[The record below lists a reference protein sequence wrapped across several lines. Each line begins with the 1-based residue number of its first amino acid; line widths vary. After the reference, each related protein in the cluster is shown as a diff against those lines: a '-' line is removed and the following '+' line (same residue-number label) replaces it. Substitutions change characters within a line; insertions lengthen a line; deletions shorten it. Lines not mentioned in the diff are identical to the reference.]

1 MQPKVA
7 KTFMTNNDFWKHI
20 ETIIAQGFDAHGLK
34 QLEEYAELFISGR
47 LVYQRFSPLEQH
59 GCAAGGSNHVI
70 ASLLAGAGI
79 DPSSLS
85 APEDSFQRERECAET
100 QANRIAQWAKT
111 VGCWIDNV
119 DKSLPS
125 LLGEQIAEGGEAHVY
140 YKGNTLV
147 KSIGL
152 DYYILPV
159 LALDRIS
166 LHNAYFP
173 ETRLNVLGFGRT
185 SDGDFQVI
193 VEQPHIQGEQMSDE
207 EIQQFAE
214 RMGFELR
221 NPRNWTYTTPEIY
234 LSDLHDENVIKSVNG
249 NVFVI
254 DCDIRINTPEL
265 KLGGVRQLT
274 TEVEF
279 ISE

>member
-1 MQPKVA
+1 M
-7 KTFMTNNDFWKHI
+7 
-20 ETIIAQGFDAHGLK
+20 
-34 QLEEYAELFISGR
+34 
-47 LVYQRFSPLEQH
+47 
-59 GCAAGGSNHVI
+59 
-70 ASLLAGAGI
+70 
-79 DPSSLS
+79 
-85 APEDSFQRERECAET
+85 
-100 QANRIAQWAKT
+100 
-111 VGCWIDNV
+111 

-193 VEQPHIQGEQMSDE
+193 VEQSHIQGEQMSDE
-207 EIQQFAE
+207 
-214 RMGFELR
+214 
-221 NPRNWTYTTPEIY
+221 
-234 LSDLHDENVIKSVNG
+234 
-249 NVFVI
+249 
-254 DCDIRINTPEL
+254 
-265 KLGGVRQLT
+265 
-274 TEVEF
+274 
-279 ISE
+279 